1 MNAGKAV
8 PLAFLILLTLA
19 LGACTPGQQAQIEPT
34 TLEEPTPGPALQAD
48 AAEYARQ
55 AGVSQEEALRR
66 LRLQDEFGGLNGLLQ
81 NEQSQTF
88 AGSWIQHEPDYRLVV
103 AFTQDG
109 ERTLQ
114 PYLQGKPWAELVEI
128 KTFSHSLAELK
139 AAQWRA
145 MKIAGTLKIPINSG
159 IDERENRVNV
169 VVGNPKLFLEE
180 LGAAGLELPESVEVT
195 PIDPDNLT
203 DRLRGVVETY
213 QGPDGQTI
221 YFPKQA
227 PSNTYMLALL
237 EGRLILDENGC
248 LRVQVQS
255 GSADLILWRSDFEL
269 QVGSEGVEILN
280 DEGQVAARVG
290 EEVRVGGGEGALNAI
305 PGMPLEACPGP
316 YWSMGDIEALDAK
329 P

>member
-19 LGACTPGQQAQIEPT
+19 LGACTPGQQARTEPT
-34 TLEEPTPGPALQAD
+34 TLDEPPPGPALQAD

-66 LRLQDEFGGLNGLLQ
+66 LRLQDEFGRLNGLLQ

-88 AGSWIQHEPDYRLVV
+88 AGSWIQHEPDYRLVM

-145 MKIAGTLKIPINSG
+145 MKIADTLKIPINSG
-159 IDERENRVNV
+159 IDERENRVSV
-169 VVGNPKLFLEE
+169 VVGNPELFLEE
-180 LGAAGLELPESVEVT
+180 VGAAGLELPEPVEVVA
-195 PIDPDNLT
+195 IDPDNLT

-213 QGPDGQTI
+213 QGPDGRTI

-227 PSNTYMLALL
+227 PSNSYMAALL
-237 EGRLILDENGC
+237 EGRLVLDESGC
-248 LRVQVQS
+248 LRVEDQS
-255 GSADLILWRSDFEL
+255 GEARLILWRSDLEL
-269 QVGSEGVEILN
+269 QVGDEGVEIL
-280 DEGQVAARVG
+280 DGDRQVAARVG
-290 EEVRVGGGEGALNAI
+290 EEVLMGGGEGILNAI